1 MISEREFESIFNSY
15 FNELRKYLYYKC
27 SDADL
32 ATDIAQDVFTKIWEK
47 KDNFTNE
54 NIRALLYKM
63 ASDNLNS
70 HFRRTKLKQEQ
81 TVEFDIENVT
91 PQEEMELAELKEKY
105 ENALSALPEKQRVVF
120 LMNRID
126 QLTYKEIAE
135 RLEVSVKAI
144 EKRMSKTIAFFRTRL
159 KQ

>member
-47 KDNFTNE
+47 KDSFTNE

-105 ENALSALPEKQRVVF
+105 ENALAALPEKQRVVF

-135 RLEVSVKAI
+135 RLEISVKAI